1 MRKATLV
8 VPVFLG
14 FLALAISP
22 RSSAQAQLVGEWSG
36 SISTPQGNGH
46 LLWHVVKASDGSI
59 TSTYDNVDEGVNG
72 IKVKSLT
79 LNGSEL
85 SVVIDDV
92 IHPNGQDVS
101 LAGTF
106 AGTLSKDGNEITG
119 KWTQTQPDEE
129 PPMEITFHRDQATP
143 AQATPA
149 PASPQVAGDWH
160 GTLSAGGAELRV
172 VFHFT
177 IGSDGAVTGTL
188 DSVDQGSNGI
198 PINSGTLKGSQ
209 LKLAVDAVKGTYDG
223 TLNSEGTQIKG
234 TWSQGMPLELTL
246 ERGAFKI
253 AEAKPAAPSDI
264 DGNWQG
270 TLAMGFG
277 NLRIIYQIAN
287 TQDGLTAKLQ
297 SPDQGGSWTSAYPM
311 TRSGT
316 SVTIPIKAIGSTYEG
331 KLSADLASIDGTFQ
345 QGGQSIP
352 LTLKRVKD

>member
-1 MRKATLV
+1 
-8 VPVFLG
+8 
-14 FLALAISP
+14 
-22 RSSAQAQLVGEWSG
+22 
-36 SISTPQGNGH
+36 
-46 LLWHVVKASDGSI
+46 VKAPDGSV
-59 TSTYDNVDEGVNG
+59 TSTYDNVDEGVTG

-79 LNGSEL
+79 LNGSEV

-106 AGTLSKDGNEITG
+106 AGTLSKDGNEIAG
-119 KWTQTQPDEE
+119 KWTQTSPEEE
-129 PPMEITFHRDQATP
+129 PPVEITFNRDHATP
-143 AQATPA
+143 AAATP
-149 PASPQVAGDWH
+149 QIAGDWH

-177 IGSDGAVTGTL
+177 AGSNGAVTGTL

-209 LKLAVDAVKGTYDG
+209 LKLAVDAVKGTYEG

-264 DGNWQG
+264 DGSWQG
-270 TLAMGFG
+270 ALDAGSTK
-277 NLRIIYQIAN
+277 LRIIYQIAN
-287 TQDGLTAKLQ
+287 TQEGLTAKMQ
-297 SPDQGGSWTSAYPM
+297 SPDQTPAWSSAYPM
-311 TRSGT
+311 SRSGA
-316 SVTIPIKAIGSTYEG
+316 SVTIPIKANGSTYEG

-352 LTLKRVKD
+352 LTLKRVKE